1 MTNIIN
7 FTNMSKFAVVRT
19 GGKQYL
25 VKENDKIKVEK
36 LAGADGAAL
45 ELETLLVADG
55 EKVEIGEPTLGQK
68 IKAKI
73 LRQGRADKVTGVKF
87 KRKTRYRK
95 QFGHRQHFTELLI
108 EKI

>member
-1 MTNIIN
+1 
-7 FTNMSKFAVVRT
+7 MSKLAIIKT

-36 LAGADGAAL
+36 LADADGSKV
-45 ELETLLVADG
+45 ELETLMIADG
-55 EKVEIGEPTLGQK
+55 DKVEIGEPTLAGK
-68 IKAKI
+68 VLAKI
-73 LRQGRADKVTGVKF
+73 VAQGRADKVTGIKY

-95 QFGHRQHFTELLI
+95 KFGHRQHFTEILI